1 MGALDWKAMLKGFAA
16 YWVLSAPIYL
26 PWRLSLT
33 QPLSEAITWL
43 PYAAA
48 FVAGLVFSYVSPP
61 NRDRDCVVL
70 GLVIGLSVGLVN
82 LAGPLIGFQSD
93 LPGLKYSAF
102 IAAVA
107 AVISVVMVLAG
118 AASRGFFG
126 GNEKRT

>member
-26 PWRLSLT
+26 PWRLSLA
-33 QPLSEAITWL
+33 QPLAEAITWL

-48 FVAGLVFSYVSPP
+48 FVAGLVFSYTSPSD
-61 NRDRDCVVL
+61 RDRDCVVL

-82 LAGPLIGFQSD
+82 LTGPLIGFQSD

-107 AVISVVMVLAG
+107 AVISVVLVLAG

>member
-1 MGALDWKAMLKGFAA
+1 MGALDWKAMFKGFAA

-26 PWRLSLT
+26 PWRLSLA
-33 QPLSEAITWL
+33 QPLAEAITWL

-48 FVAGLVFSYVSPP
+48 FVAGLVFSYASPS
-61 NRDRDCVVL
+61 NRDQDCVVL

>member
-1 MGALDWKAMLKGFAA
+1 MGALDWKAMLKGFGA
-16 YWVLSAPIYL
+16 YWVVSAPIYL
-26 PWRLSLT
+26 PWRPTLS
-33 QPLSEAITWL
+33 QPLAEAITWL

-48 FVAGLVFSYVSPP
+48 FVAGLVFSYASPS

-70 GLVIGLSVGLVN
+70 GLVIGLSVGLAN
-82 LAGPLIGFQSD
+82 LAGPLIGLQSD

-107 AVISVVMVLAG
+107 AVISVVLVLAG

>member
-1 MGALDWKAMLKGFAA
+1 MSALDWKAMLKGFVA
-16 YWVLSAPIYL
+16 YWIVSAPIYL
-26 PWRLSLT
+26 PWRLTLT
-33 QPLSEAITWL
+33 QPLAETFTWL

-48 FVAGLVFSYVSPP
+48 FVAGFVFSYVSPS

-82 LAGPLIGFQSD
+82 LAGPLIGFHSD
-93 LPGLKYSAF
+93 LPGLEYSAF

-107 AVISVVMVLAG
+107 AIISVVLVLAG